1 MKSSVCNKIACL
13 KFSSIISVA
22 NGKSVMF
29 FSMLLPI
36 YIFCSWSCVFITKLQ
51 IKYNVCF
58 FFVYIPIHT
67 KRLNSLIIQML
78 SAADENHVYSHAL
91 ETVYR
96 VTYILHTQIHHKVQ
110 FVLILICKWLKKEKK
125 ITKATKKRAFLLCI
139 NISHWW
145 FWCENRAVFIANTNV
160 ICGFALC
167 GAHSISATYIGSE
180 YVSKMK
186 IICCDF
192 IAWLVWLSTKLCCNF
207 HFHTFCFENV
217 PSCGDY
223 YVGFIYCWLFSHC
236 DFMQVYPPSLHCS
249 LSFCLDHM
257 TKPQTRLLLFISVNG
272 FWACLIFAQ
281 LNLVVMFTAV

>member
-1 MKSSVCNKIACL
+1 MLKIQQYNLSCKWKKRHVSLHVITHIHILFLKLRLYYKIANKIQC
-13 KFSSIISVA
+13 
-22 NGKSVMF
+22 MF
-29 FSMLLPI
+29 LFR
-36 YIFCSWSCVFITKLQ
+36 
-51 IKYNVCF
+51 
-58 FFVYIPIHT
+58 IHSHT
-67 KRLNSLIIQML
+67 YTLDSTRHNSLIIQKL

-96 VTYILHTQIHHKVQ
+96 VAYILHTQIHHKVQ
-110 FVLILICKWLKKEKK
+110 FVLILISKWLKKKKK
-125 ITKATKKRAFLLCI
+125 ITTATKKTRIFTVNCDTGI

-145 FWCENRAVFIANTNV
+145 FWCGNRAVFIVDTNA
-160 ICGFALC
+160 ICGFPLC
-167 GAHSISATYIGSE
+167 RAHPISASYIGAE

-186 IICCDF
+186 IICSDF

-236 DFMQVYPPSLHCS
+236 NFMQVYPPPPHRS
-249 LSFCLDHM
+249 LSFCLNHM
-257 TKPQTRLLLFISVNG
+257 RKPQTRLLLFISVNG

>member
-1 MKSSVCNKIACL
+1 MYVSFSYTFPYIHTRLDSTQLTHHTKAVCCWWKSCL
-13 KFSSIISVA
+13 FT
-22 NGKSVMF
+22 
-29 FSMLLPI
+29 
-36 YIFCSWSCVFITKLQ
+36 CSWNCLPSR
-51 IKYNVCF
+51 
-58 FFVYIPIHT
+58 IHT
-67 KRLNSLIIQML
+67 SYANSPQSTICVDLNLQM
-78 SAADENHVYSHAL
+78 AE
-91 ETVYR
+91 
-96 VTYILHTQIHHKVQ
+96 
-110 FVLILICKWLKKEKK
+110 KEEK
-125 ITKATKKRAFLLCI
+125 ITTVTKKTRIFTVNCDTGI

-145 FWCENRAVFIANTNV
+145 FWCENRAVFIADTNA
-160 ICGFALC
+160 ICGFPLC
-167 GAHSISATYIGSE
+167 GAHTISATYIGAE

-236 DFMQVYPPSLHCS
+236 NFMQVYPPPSIALS

-257 TKPQTRLLLFISVNG
+257 RKPQTRLLLFISVNG